1 MLERVFLVH
10 RHFINLHAQLH
21 DFLILGHD
29 LILSLLEL
37 LISIV
42 KLSLQVLQ
50 FHFELV
56 VNSHSLIVR
65 CLMLLGEGSHGSSKL
80 LNQILLVAQLIFD
93 HLQFLFILLQVRI
106 IFRRYLQFDVIL
118 LKLLNLLMQVVKLGL
133 VLLDFILILGY
144 PLFVLSHQFKFVLF
158 ELLNLFFPLVVSL
171 AFEQLDLSLELLN
184 HIFLLLQLHVVVAL
198 ICKVTAVIAVDSRN

>member
-29 LILSLLEL
+29 LILSLLKL

-50 FHFELV
+50 FHFELI

-118 LKLLNLLMQVVKLGL
+118 LKLLNLLVQVVKLGL

-171 AFEQLDLSLELLN
+171 TFEQLDLSLELLN